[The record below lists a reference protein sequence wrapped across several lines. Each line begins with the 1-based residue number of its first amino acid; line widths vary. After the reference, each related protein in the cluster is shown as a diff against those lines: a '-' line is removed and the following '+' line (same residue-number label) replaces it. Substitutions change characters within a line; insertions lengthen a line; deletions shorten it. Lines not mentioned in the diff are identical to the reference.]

1 MNEDTFLYVSCI
13 QKDGFDLKIGFK
25 RCFKNKFTQK
35 LAAILLIIVNKS
47 RNQFLVITYTDLM
60 QQEFHFNYRKY
71 PSLEAL
77 SEQDQLLVAKA
88 IEAMDRAYAPYS
100 KFRVGASVLMESGLI
115 ILGNNQEN
123 IAYPS
128 GLCAERVALFYA
140 GANHANETIR
150 KICIVATGDLMP
162 KGALLSPCGS
172 CRQVLH
178 ETELRQ
184 TKPFELILLNKT
196 NNALAFSG
204 VQGLLPF
211 SFTLPK

>member
-1 MNEDTFLYVSCI
+1 M
-13 QKDGFDLKIGFK
+13 
-25 RCFKNKFTQK
+25 
-35 LAAILLIIVNKS
+35 LIIVNKS

-172 CRQVLH
+172 CRQVML
-178 ETELRQ
+178 ESESRQ
-184 TKPFELILLNKT
+184 QNQIEVLL
-196 NNALAFSG
+196 
-204 VQGLLPF
+204 VQQSDEIYVLDSVQNLLPF
-211 SFTLPK
+211 GFSK